1 MRHFCKLVFKV
12 GCSGDSC
19 LSQLRY
25 LLSLLIQPREQ
36 TSLKTLK
43 LKKNHR
49 CCFVIHK
56 VTVIVVTEYFSNF
69 SNQGRGKLI
78 VIQTIISRRFER
90 SRVKLQV
97 LTGKEN

>member
-1 MRHFCKLVFKV
+1 MYSGDMIMRHFCKLVFKV

-25 LLSLLIQPREQ
+25 LVSLLIQPREQ

-43 LKKNHR
+43 RLKNHR
-49 CCFVIHK
+49 RCFVINK
-56 VTVIVVTEYFSNF
+56 ITVIAITEYFSNF

-78 VIQTIISRRFER
+78 DSNYHQQAVRKIES
-90 SRVKLQV
+90 
-97 LTGKEN
+97 